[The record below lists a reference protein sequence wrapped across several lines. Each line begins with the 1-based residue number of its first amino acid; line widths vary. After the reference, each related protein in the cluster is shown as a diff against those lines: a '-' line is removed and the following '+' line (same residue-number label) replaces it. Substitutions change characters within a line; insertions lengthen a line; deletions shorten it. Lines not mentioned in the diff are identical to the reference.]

1 MSADQG
7 GQPKGGQT
15 QTQHRR
21 NAPQSNGG
29 FGHAPESPTQRYAM
43 FGIAVYGA
51 YAIVRF
57 LHDFLEAILSH
68 DESVYFHASDNPL
81 YSASNAS
88 FFANNDQ
95 ILLLVALAVGAFYG

>member
-7 GQPKGGQT
+7 EQPKGRQS
-15 QTQHRR
+15 QNRR
-21 NAPQSNGG
+21 NTPQSGGG
-29 FGHAPESPTQRYAM
+29 FGQAPQSPTQRYAM

-68 DESVYFHASDNPL
+68 DESMYFQASDNPL